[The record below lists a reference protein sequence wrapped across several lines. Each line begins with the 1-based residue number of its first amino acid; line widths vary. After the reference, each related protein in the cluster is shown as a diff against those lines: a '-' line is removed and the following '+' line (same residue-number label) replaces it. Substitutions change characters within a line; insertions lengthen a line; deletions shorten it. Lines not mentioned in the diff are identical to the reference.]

1 MMVRSF
7 IHVQTQALK
16 YPKNPFGLPAARTA
30 DMRPIPYFLFYAFF
44 ALFLLAACERAPT
57 LPKLNSHDVIVAFGD
72 SLTHG
77 TGASDD
83 TAYPAVL
90 AALTGRS
97 VINAGVP
104 GDTTDTGLQ
113 RLPSVLD
120 EYKPRLVLLCLGG
133 NDMLRKQPE
142 AATENNLRLLV
153 RTIHASGADVVLI
166 GVPEPKLFGS
176 APDFYA
182 RVARDMKLP
191 LEDKA
196 FNEVLKD
203 NRLKSDPIHANA
215 AGYRVIAERLAEFL
229 REAGAL

>member
-1 MMVRSF
+1 MLSAQRFLV
-7 IHVQTQALK
+7 AL
-16 YPKNPFGLPAARTA
+16 L
-30 DMRPIPYFLFYAFF
+30 

-57 LPKLNSHDVIVAFGD
+57 LPKLDSHDVIVAFGD

-77 TGASDD
+77 SGASAD

-90 AALTGRS
+90 ASLTGLA

-104 GDTTDTGLQ
+104 GDTTASALQ
-113 RLPSVLD
+113 RLPEVLA
-120 EYKPRLVLLCLGG
+120 EHQPRLVLLCLGG

-142 AATENNLRLLV
+142 SATENNLRLLV
-153 RTIHASGADVVLI
+153 QAIRASGAEVVLI
-166 GVPEPKLFGS
+166 GVPAPKLFGG

-182 RVARDMKLP
+182 RVAEDMGLP
-191 LEDKA
+191 LEQDI
-196 FNEVLKD
+196 FSDVLKD

-215 AGYRVIAERLAEFL
+215 AGYRVVAERLAEFL